1 MDPIELRLHMQFSQ
15 EKFFL
20 TMMVKSLKPSGSF
33 YLFFFNVAA
42 AAAAAF
48 NPTTPEMGMPC
59 PGHT

>member
-1 MDPIELRLHMQFSQ
+1 
-15 EKFFL
+15 
-20 TMMVKSLKPSGSF
+20 MMVKSLKPSGSF

-42 AAAAAF
+42 AAAAAAF